1 MYDGICQYIS
11 KAKLKEMLVCM
22 AADGATVKFQKYN
35 GALNKMAKFQGW
47 DLFQIHH
54 ANHILELSMKDS
66 LKENDALANI

>member
-1 MYDGICQYIS
+1 
-11 KAKLKEMLVCM
+11 M

-47 DLFQIHH
+47 ELFQIHH